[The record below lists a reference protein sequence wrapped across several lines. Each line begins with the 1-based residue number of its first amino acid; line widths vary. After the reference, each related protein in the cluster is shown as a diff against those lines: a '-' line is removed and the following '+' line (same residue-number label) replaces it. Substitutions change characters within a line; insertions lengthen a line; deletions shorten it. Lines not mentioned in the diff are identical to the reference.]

1 LLHEQAKSNALKES
15 YGQLGLTQLGS
26 K

>member
-1 LLHEQAKSNALKES
+1 LLHEQAKSNALKDS